1 MRGHSTYFTEIG
13 IYVPV
18 LFMEDSGLPYEYTDG
33 TICFLQLHLGGDRN
47 FSYLIGDCPSGEA
60 AAVDPGYAAGRF
72 NGEAERRGLRIKYIL
87 ITHGH
92 DDHMAAAGE
101 LALMT
106 GATLYA
112 GEDEGV
118 RNALGLSDGD
128 RLALGNRLVSVL
140 ATAGHTVGHVCYLFE
155 NRLMT
160 GDLLFC
166 GKVGGTGAYFP
177 GSSARQEWDSLQKI
191 MELPDPVMIFPGHDY
206 YGGEGAMPH
215 STIGYERKNNPF
227 LLCKNFEEFH
237 NLKENWAAYKSEHG
251 IR

>member
-1 MRGHSTYFTEIG
+1 
-13 IYVPV
+13 VD
-18 LFMEDSGLPYEYTDG
+18 LLYEYSDDD
-33 TICFLQLHLGGDRN
+33 ICFLQLHLGGDRN
-47 FSYLIGDCPSGEA
+47 FSYLIGDYLSGEA
-60 AAVDPGYAAGRF
+60 AAIDPGFSPDRF
-72 NGEAERRGLRIKYIL
+72 REEADRHRLRIKYIL
-87 ITHGH
+87 VTHGH
-92 DDHMAAAGE
+92 EDHGAAADD
-101 LALMT
+101 LARMT
-106 GATLYA
+106 GAALYA
-112 GEDEGV
+112 GEKEGV
-118 RNALGLSDGD
+118 RNALGLNDGD

-191 MELPDPVMIFPGHDY
+191 MGLPDSCMIFPGHDY
-206 YGGEGAMPH
+206 FGGEGSMPY

-227 LLCKNFEEFH
+227 LLCGNFEEFQ
-237 NLKENWAAYKSEHG
+237 NLKENWAAYKTEHG